1 MKSANEISLRE
12 RIRLNLVSAMEA
24 AGFSQVQ
31 LAEKLGIS
39 KGTVNNW
46 IRGNNSPDVDMVP
59 KICKVLNISIL
70 SLYSPTQ
77 LESTVE
83 MQNTPSI
90 SSEAL
95 QLAQDYDKLDD
106 HGKKIV
112 RVVTDEEMARISAE
126 IKNMRKQLE
135 VAQDMI
141 DAQKM
146 PTPVSGDG
154 LTKIFMCFASG
165 LNQGQQQMV
174 QDWLQNMTKSQQQSL
189 LASAPQIVGKTVSK
203 AEPPD
208 QSQ

>member
-1 MKSANEISLRE
+1 MGFGIINTLKRE
-12 RIRLNLVSAMEA
+12 QGLTNAQIAQMSGITLSTLDKITSGVNKNP
-24 AGFSQVQ
+24 
-31 LAEKLGIS
+31 KLD
-39 KGTVNNW
+39 TLQA
-46 IRGNNSPDVDMVP
+46 
-59 KICKVLNISIL
+59 ICKVLGCTLNDFMD
-70 SLYSPTQ
+70 SPP
-77 LESTVE
+77 ESKSA
-83 MQNTPSI
+83 PSV

-95 QLAQDYDKLDD
+95 QLAQDYDKLDG

-126 IKNMRKQLE
+126 IKNMREQLE

-141 DAQKM
+141 DAKKM

-165 LNQGQQQMV
+165 LNQGQQQMF
-174 QDWLQNMTKSQQQSL
+174 QDWLQNMTKLQQQSL